1 MLRIALRMIAQRPAA
16 MIATAVALWIAVV
29 VVTSC
34 GVLLESGVRYHGT
47 VARYAAAPVLVAT
60 TSVQVVEGSGEDR
73 EVDGTPLDGRG
84 PLPAG
89 LPARIAALPE
99 VGTAVTD
106 AAVPAQILRSGN
118 PVAVELHPWAA
129 AALAPYR
136 LVAGRVPAG
145 PADVVVDRRLGA
157 VGERIALPGLGTR
170 TVTGT
175 TGPTGA
181 TPTVFTAGLP
191 GPAQVVGVL
200 ARPGE
205 SVAAVAAAVRRVLP
219 PADGAGSYPR
229 AFTGS
234 GRGSVESPAVDEG
247 RELAAVVPSVFG
259 GCALLIALLVIAGTV
274 GLSVRQRHRDIALLR
289 AIAATP
295 RQVRRMVVRETAAL
309 GLLAGAAGVL
319 PGLAAALW
327 LRDQFVD
334 RGMVPA
340 DFALR
345 VSWLPPVVAVAATL
359 LIALVAAWVGSMRS
373 SRIRPSQALAETALE
388 RRRPGVL
395 RLLLGVVA
403 LAGGVTLCVV
413 SAQASGDNAAGI
425 AVGTVFTLVVAVAF
439 LAPVLI
445 RLTAAV
451 AGPLLRAFGAP
462 GRLAAATT
470 GSSAYRLAAVLSGL
484 VLAVG
489 LGGSLWFVPA
499 SQQHV
504 AAAQTRAG
512 LLADDVVTGPAPG
525 LPPGVAAAVRATP
538 GVSAATGVVRGTVFS
553 DAAGPVG
560 YPAQGVDPAE
570 LAATMDLDVGAGRLA
585 DLHGAAVAVDTLTAD
600 ALDLRVGDRF
610 QGWYGDGTTADLRV
624 VAVYRRGLGFA
635 AMTLP
640 RDRLAPHTPAGRD
653 DAVLVRATPAGA
665 AAIRLVLPPGAQL
678 LPRSAYQVGLDRN
691 LADNA
696 WTQRMVTAVLV
707 AYAVVAAL
715 NALALYTAGR
725 RRELALLRLAGAT
738 RAQVL
743 RTVRLERV
751 LLLGLALVLGGA
763 IAAGTLVPM
772 VHGTTG
778 TSVPYVP
785 AAGWVAVLGGT
796 VLVGVAGTT
805 LPLRRVLRGRPA
817 DAVGVRE

>member
-1 MLRIALRMIAQRPAA
+1 VLRIALRMIAQRPAA
-16 MIATAVALWIAVV
+16 VIATALALWIAVV
-29 VVTSC
+29 IVTAC

-73 EVDGTPLDGRG
+73 EAEGTPLATRG

-89 LPARIAALPE
+89 LPDRIAALPQ
-99 VGTAVTD
+99 VRTAVVD
-106 AAVPAQILRSGN
+106 AAVPAQVLRSRE
-118 PVAVELHPWAA
+118 PVPVELHPWAA

-136 LVAGRVPAG
+136 LVAGRAPAG
-145 PADVVVDRRLGA
+145 PADVVADRRLGA
-157 VGERIALPGLGTR
+157 VGERIALPGLGAR

-200 ARPGE
+200 PRAGE
-205 SVAAVAAAVRRVLP
+205 SVEAVAAAVRRVLP
-219 PADGAGSYPR
+219 PADGAGAYPR
-229 AFTGS
+229 AFTGP
-234 GRGSVESPAVDEG
+234 GRGSVESPAVDDG
-247 RELAAVVPSVFG
+247 RELAIAVSSVFG

-274 GLSVRQRHRDIALLR
+274 GLSVWQRHRDIALLR

-295 RQVRRMVVRETAAL
+295 RQVRRMVVRETASL

-319 PGLAAALW
+319 PGLAAARW
-327 LRDQFVD
+327 LRDQFAD

-345 VSWLPPVVAVAATL
+345 VSWLPPVVAVAAAL
-359 LIALVAAWVGSMRS
+359 FIAVVAAWVGSMRS
-373 SRIRPSQALAETALE
+373 SRIRPSQALAETAVE
-388 RRRPGVL
+388 RGRPGL
-395 RLLLGVVA
+395 PRLLLGV
-403 LAGGVTLCVV
+403 TLCLV
-413 SAQASGDNAAGI
+413 SARASGDDAAGI

-445 RLTAAV
+445 RLAAAV

-470 GSSAYRLAAVLSGL
+470 GASACRLAAVLSGL

-512 LLADDVVTGPAPG
+512 LLADHVVTGPAPG

-538 GVSAATGVVRGTVFS
+538 GVSAATGLVRGAVFA

-560 YPAQGVDPAE
+560 YPAQGVDPAA
-570 LAATMDLDVGAGRLA
+570 LPATLDLDVAAGRLA
-585 DLHGAAVAVDTLTAD
+585 HLHGPAVAVDTLTAD
-600 ALDLRVGDRF
+600 SLHLGVGDRF
-610 QGWYGDGTTADLRV
+610 QGWYGDGTPADLHV

-640 RDRLAPHTPAGRD
+640 RDRLAAHTAAGRD

-665 AAIRLVLPPGAQL
+665 DAVRSALPPGAQL

-707 AYAVVAAL
+707 AYAVVAAV

-738 RAQVL
+738 RSQVV

-763 IAAGTLVPM
+763 VAAGTLVPM
-772 VHGTTG
+772 GRGSTG
-778 TSVPYVP
+778 ASVPYVP
-785 AAGWVAVLGGT
+785 PAGWVAVLGGT
-796 VLVGVAGTT
+796 VLLGLAGTT
-805 LPLRRVLRGRPA
+805 LPLRRILRTRPA
-817 DAVGVRE
+817 DAAGIRE

>member
-16 MIATAVALWIAVV
+16 MIATALALWVAVV
-29 VVTSC
+29 IVTAC
-34 GVLLESGVRYHGT
+34 GALLESGVRYHGT

-73 EVDGTPLDGRG
+73 EAEGTPLATRG

-89 LPARIAALPE
+89 LPDRIAALPQ
-99 VGTAVTD
+99 VRTAVVD
-106 AAVPAQILRSGN
+106 AAVPAQVLRSGE
-118 PVAVELHPWAA
+118 PVPVELHPWAA
-129 AALAPYR
+129 AVLAPYR
-136 LVAGRVPAG
+136 LVAGRAPAG
-145 PADVVVDRRLGA
+145 PADVVADRRLGA
-157 VGERIALPGLGTR
+157 VGERIALPGLGAR

-200 ARPGE
+200 PRAGE
-205 SVAAVAAAVRRVLP
+205 SVEAVAAAVRRVLP
-219 PADGAGSYPR
+219 PADGAGAYPR
-229 AFTGS
+229 AFTGP
-234 GRGSVESPAVDEG
+234 GRGSVESPAVDDG
-247 RELAAVVPSVFG
+247 RELAIAVSSVFG

-274 GLSVRQRHRDIALLR
+274 GLSVWQRHRDIALLR

-295 RQVRRMVVRETAAL
+295 RQVRRMVVRETASL

-319 PGLAAALW
+319 PGLAAARW
-327 LRDQFVD
+327 LRDQFAD

-345 VSWLPPVVAVAATL
+345 VSWLPPVVAVAAAL
-359 LIALVAAWVGSMRS
+359 FIAVVAAWVGSMRS
-373 SRIRPSQALAETALE
+373 SRTRPSQALAETAVE
-388 RRRPGVL
+388 RGRPGGP

-403 LAGGVTLCVV
+403 LAGGVTLCLV
-413 SAQASGDNAAGI
+413 SARASGDDAAGI

-445 RLTAAV
+445 RLAAAV

-470 GSSAYRLAAVLSGL
+470 GASACRLAAVLSGL

-512 LLADDVVTGPAPG
+512 LLADHVVTGPAPG

-538 GVSAATGVVRGTVFS
+538 GVSAATGLVRGAVFA

-560 YPAQGVDPAE
+560 YPAQGVDPAA
-570 LAATMDLDVGAGRLA
+570 LPATLDLDVAAGRLA
-585 DLHGAAVAVDTLTAD
+585 HLHGPAVAVDTLTAD
-600 ALDLRVGDRF
+600 SLHLGVGDRF
-610 QGWYGDGTTADLRV
+610 QGWYGDGTPADLRV

-640 RDRLAPHTPAGRD
+640 RDRLAAHTAAGRD

-665 AAIRLVLPPGAQL
+665 DAVRSALPAGAQL

-696 WTQRMVTAVLV
+696 WTQRIVTAVLV
-707 AYAVVAAL
+707 AYAAVAAV

-738 RAQVL
+738 RSQVV

-763 IAAGTLVPM
+763 VAAGTLVPM
-772 VHGTTG
+772 VRGTTG
-778 TSVPYVP
+778 ASVPYVP
-785 AAGWVAVLGGT
+785 PAGWVAVLGGT
-796 VLVGVAGTT
+796 VLLGLAGTT
-805 LPLRRVLRGRPA
+805 LPLRRILRTRPA
-817 DAVGVRE
+817 DAAGIRE